1 MRLTLPAVPDSVPR
15 SGALN
20 VLTAIPQ
27 RFVLVAYFIG
37 GAAVAVI
44 GWFAVMFTATWP
56 TDIRD
61 FRAGSTTSPC
71 EYGHTSR

>member
-44 GWFAVMFTATWP
+44 GWFAVMFTAT
-56 TDIRD
+56 
-61 FRAGSTTSPC
+61 
-71 EYGHTSR
+71 